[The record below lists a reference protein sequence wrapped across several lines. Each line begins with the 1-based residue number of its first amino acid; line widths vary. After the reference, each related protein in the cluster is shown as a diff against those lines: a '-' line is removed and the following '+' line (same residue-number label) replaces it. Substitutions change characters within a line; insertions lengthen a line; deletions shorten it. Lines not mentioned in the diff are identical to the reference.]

1 MQAFNPWCKLLEG
14 NTWSNTILM
23 WNHAIYFYKIFSYD
37 ELNPIKAYLLGMI
50 FIRDFSSWN
59 YMKKSKLIRLFLT
72 WSLDCNR
79 VNKYRRDRVGIRV
92 LVPNTSHDR
101 PQLATDHDPKRTWP
115 SITQIGSDFE
125 CPGSTDQENKAEL
138 EIVNQ
143 SWIFI
148 CTNFWI
154 IPFEFG
160 CDF

>member
-1 MQAFNPWCKLLEG
+1 M
-14 NTWSNTILM
+14 
-23 WNHAIYFYKIFSYD
+23 YD

-148 CTNFWI
+148 CTNF
-154 IPFEFG
+154 FESFRSSS
-160 CDF
+160 DVTSKELIHLKI